1 MNPGAS
7 PEERAEAI
15 AKILED
21 AINLGKIDTNSI
33 KEWVGSLEEN
43 KELFFR
49 FQTGNENLDL
59 YSTISDLSSDLDL
72 YITHTSE
79 LYTYPASGRAGEH
92 KHYTSSTNRGTVD
105 DQLFVR
111 LPSDTD
117 GGEYLLRVAN
127 NHDLTEDK
135 INSFKLEL
143 DTQSFQETTLF
154 PGDPYLQD
162 QWYLFNNSIIEIRDA
177 LSNSQLTSKF
187 NVDIAAPEAWKQI
200 HDASDII
207 VAVID
212 SGIDYEHPDLINNMW
227 INQDDPI
234 NGEDDDGNGYVDDY
248 YGWNFDNNSNN
259 PMDED
264 GHGTHVAGIVG
275 AEANNNEGI
284 SGIAWNTQ
292 LMPIVAGGATQEEYV
307 DSVSQ
312 SLHYA
317 IDHGADVINLSLGW
331 ERKDTP
337 EESMSA
343 EKYQSL
349 KNAFQKAHDND
360 VFITIASGNE
370 REDVYSINRWNDIGN
385 IDTSSSIP
393 TLFSQEFGNIAAV
406 SSSNARGALA
416 SYSSGGSKAS
426 IAAPGGDIGVETL
439 TFNSEGV
446 PVGTETSSRSI
457 LSTLPQG
464 KGAEDYLTN
473 YGFKGGT
480 SMAAPVVAGA
490 AALIRAA
497 NPEISATEILAILRR
512 SAFTYPELNN
522 LVDGNRS
529 LNLNGSVAEALAW
542 NGLTDFIGHQLVN
555 NPVFDFSDFTS
566 AHTVQ
571 TSLTI
576 ERNADLDLEMGLF
589 RVLDAEGTLLDPT
602 GQHVLPGDEGYR
614 ELALS
619 SRNLIDELTGLSVED
634 GESMTTTATLSE
646 TDFLS
651 PYVIAG
657 DQIFFAF
664 DAANADGLQHIRP
677 DGLNGFLVE
686 DTIGGGDESFDD
698 LTIRLNFSNLQ

>member
-1 MNPGAS
+1 MNP
-7 PEERAEAI
+7 EVRAEAI
-15 AKILED
+15 EKILKE
-21 AINLGKIDTNSI
+21 AINLGKIDANSI
-33 KEWVGSLEEN
+33 KEWSGNLGDN

-59 YSTISDLSSDLDL
+59 YSTISNLSNDLDL
-72 YITHTSE
+72 YITHSSE
-79 LYTYPASGRAGEH
+79 LYTFPADGRAGNH
-92 KHYTSSTNRGTVD
+92 KHYTSATNRGTVD

-127 NHDLTEDK
+127 NQDLTEDT

-154 PGDPYLQD
+154 PSDPYLQD
-162 QWYLFNNSIIEIRDA
+162 QWYLFNNSIVEIRDA

-227 INQDDPI
+227 VNQNDPI
-234 NGEDDDGNGYVDDY
+234 NGEDDDGNGYKDDY
-248 YGWNFDNNSNN
+248 YGWNFAENSNN
-259 PMDED
+259 PMDQR
-264 GHGTHVAGIVG
+264 GHGTHVAGIIG
-275 AEANNNEGI
+275 AEANNNQGV
-284 SGIAWNTQ
+284 SGIAWKTQ
-292 LMPIVAGGATQEEYV
+292 LMPIVPGGATPEELA
-307 DSVSQ
+307 DSIAQ

-331 ERKDTP
+331 EWKDAP
-337 EESMSA
+337 EVSMSA

-349 KNAFQKAHDND
+349 NNAFQKAHDND
-360 VFITIASGNE
+360 IFITISSGNE
-370 REDVYSINRWNDIGN
+370 REDVYSINQWNDIGN
-385 IDTSSSIP
+385 IDASSSIP

-416 SYSSGGSKAS
+416 SYSSGGTKAS
-426 IAAPGGDIGVETL
+426 IAAPGGDIGVNIMTRDP
-439 TFNSEGV
+439 EGV
-446 PVGTETSSRSI
+446 PIDAETFPRYI
-457 LSTLPQG
+457 LSTVPQG
-464 KGAEDYLTN
+464 KGSEDYSNN
-473 YGFKGGT
+473 YDFKGGT

-497 NPEISATEILAILRR
+497 NSEIAATETLAILRR

-529 LNLNGSVAEALAW
+529 LNLHGSVAEALAW
-542 NGLTDFIGHQLVN
+542 NGLTNFIGHQLGN

-566 AHTVQ
+566 AHTIH

-589 RVLDAEGTLLDPT
+589 RVLDAQGTLLDPT

-619 SRNLIDELTGLSVED
+619 SRNLVDELTGLSVAD

-664 DAANADGLQHIRP
+664 NAANTDGLQHIRP

-698 LTIRLNFSNLQ
+698 LTIRLNFSDLQ